1 MLNHLRISLYILRL
15 KNLSLRNDVL
25 AMKHKNKKQRRRKGK
40 TMLGTFSN
48 KLDKNMSIISLTI
61 ISLVTLYIASGLFNV
76 FNISGVFK
84 Q

>member
-1 MLNHLRISLYILRL
+1 M
-15 KNLSLRNDVL
+15 RNDVL
-25 AMKHKNKKQRRRKGK
+25 AMKHKKTKNKKQQRRRKGK

-48 KLDKNMSIISLTI
+48 KLDKNISIISLTI
-61 ISLVTLYIASGLFNV
+61 ISLLTFYIATGWFNV